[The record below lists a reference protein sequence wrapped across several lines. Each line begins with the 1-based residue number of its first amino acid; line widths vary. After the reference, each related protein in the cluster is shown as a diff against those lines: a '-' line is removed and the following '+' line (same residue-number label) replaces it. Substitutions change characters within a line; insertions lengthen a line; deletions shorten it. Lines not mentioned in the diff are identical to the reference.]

1 MNRKSDQ
8 LGFDTRAIH
17 AGQSPDPSTGAI
29 MTPIYA
35 TSTYVQQSPGVHK
48 GYEYSRSHNPT
59 RRALEACISSLEG
72 GCEGFAFASGMS
84 ATAAVMEILNSGD
97 HIIASDDLYGGTFRL
112 FENVKKRSSG
122 LEFTFVD
129 MSDPKKL
136 EMALRKNTKMIW
148 VESPTNPML
157 KLVDLKEAT
166 TFAKRHA
173 LVSVCDNTFCSPAI
187 QRPLEFGFDMVV
199 HSATKYLN
207 GHSDVI
213 GGIVVCALHREE
225 LAQQIKYISNSVG
238 AIMSPFDS
246 FLVLRSLKTLSVRI
260 KKHCANAKA
269 ISEFLE
275 KHPMIE
281 RVYYPGLASHPQHE
295 LAKIQMEGYGGMISV
310 VLKGGIQSAK
320 IFLENTQ
327 VFSLAESLGG
337 VESLIE
343 HPAIMTHASVPESIR
358 NSLGI
363 VDGLVRLSVGIENCE
378 DLICDLEFALRCIEG
393 IEPHRNCDT

>member
-1 MNRKSDQ
+1 
-8 LGFDTRAIH
+8 
-17 AGQSPDPSTGAI
+17 